1 MGNDANLNEVTLGAC
16 AIPTALQ
23 FGTLLLAALDQLQ
36 YFIELLVVDLRQ
48 QERERINF
56 ML

>member
-1 MGNDANLNEVTLGAC
+1 MGNESNLNEVTLGAG
-16 AIPTALQ
+16 AIPTAPQ
-23 FGTLLLAALDQLQ
+23 FGTLLLATLDQLQ

-48 QERERINF
+48 ERERINF